1 MADAVN
7 VQALTIEYVK
17 RSTGEPLVALDN
29 VDLKI
34 GTGELVTVIGPS
46 GCGKSTL
53 LHCVGGLL
61 KPTLGT
67 VEVGGEALNKPDPK
81 RAAFVFQEYTLL
93 PWRSVIDNVALG
105 LKYAGVDKATRHE
118 RAMGHLELMGLA
130 EFARSTPG
138 ELSGGMQQRVA
149 VARALTMEP
158 DLMLMDEP
166 FGALDEQ
173 TRMRVGE
180 EISRVFT
187 LERRAAMFVT
197 HSLDEAVFLADRI
210 VLLSARPGRI
220 KEEIVVDTPRPRE
233 RDFMASTEFAEL
245 RAHLFASLDQPA
257 AEDTAA

>member
-7 VQALTIEYVK
+7 VHGLTIEYVK

-29 VDLKI
+29 VDLTI
-34 GTGELVTVIGPS
+34 GQGELVTVIGPS

-61 KPTLGT
+61 NPTRGE
-67 VEVGGEALNKPDPK
+67 VSVGGQALKKPDPK

-105 LKYAGVDKATRHE
+105 LKYAGVDKTTRHE
-118 RAMGHLELMGLA
+118 KAMTQLEMMGLS

-149 VARALTMEP
+149 VARALAMEP

-187 LERRAAMFVT
+187 LEERAAMFVT

-210 VLLSARPGRI
+210 ILLSARPGRI
-220 KEEIVVDTPRPRE
+220 KEEIVVETPRPRQ
-233 RDFMASTEFAEL
+233 RDFMATKEFAEL

-257 AEDTAA
+257 AEDAAA

>member
-7 VQALTIEYVK
+7 VDGLTIQYVK
-17 RSTGEPLVALDN
+17 QSTGEPLVALDD
-29 VDLKI
+29 VDVTI
-34 GTGELVTVIGPS
+34 GRGELVTVIGPS

-61 KPTLGT
+61 TPTRGE
-67 VEVGGEALNKPDPK
+67 VRVGGKALRKPDPK

-105 LKYAGVDKATRHE
+105 LKYAGVDKTTRHE
-118 RAMGHLELMGLA
+118 KAMGQLELMGLA
-130 EFARSTPG
+130 EFAASNPG

-149 VARALTMEP
+149 VARALAMEP

-187 LERRAAMFVT
+187 LEQRAAMFVT

-210 VLLSARPGRI
+210 ILLSARPGRI
-220 KEEIVVDTPRPRE
+220 KEEIVVDTPRPRQ
-233 RDFMASTEFAEL
+233 RDFMTTTEFAEL
-245 RAHLFASLDQPA
+245 RAHLFASLDQPS
-257 AEDTAA
+257 AEDAVA